1 MVPFGGL
8 LVRIPSGAVHEIRT
22 SSMKAIRSFVKELF
36 RRKVVRLTG
45 AYIAVFWLFAVG
57 LASLLPALGAPPW
70 VFRAFL
76 FVGIAAIPVLAYFS
90 WKYDI
95 VPMQLV
101 LDQNDV
107 AKHNPALSWAR
118 IRHDTTDAGHIL
130 ISWSNDDHTPIEKR
144 FFQPVSIGREPHND
158 VELADQRVSRH
169 HAVLWAEKGIW
180 HVRDLDTGNGTFIG
194 YSRVTGIA
202 PLPPSCELR
211 FHPNGPI
218 VKVFCAKSAQ
228 TLVG

>member
-1 MVPFGGL
+1 M
-8 LVRIPSGAVHEIRT
+8 E
-22 SSMKAIRSFVKELF
+22 AIRSFVKELF

-45 AYIAVFWLFAVG
+45 AYIAVFYLFSVG

-70 VFRAFL
+70 IFRAFVIL
-76 FVGIAAIPVLAYFS
+76 GIAAIPVLAYFS
-90 WKYDI
+90 WRYDI

-101 LDQNDV
+101 LDQKDV

-118 IRHDTTDAGHIL
+118 IRHETADAGYIL
-130 ISWSNDDHTPIEKR
+130 LSWSNENRAPTEKR
-144 FFQPVSIGREPHND
+144 FFQPVAIGREPHND
-158 VELADQRVSRH
+158 IELVDQRVSRH
-169 HAVLWAEKGIW
+169 HAVIWAEKGVW
-180 HVRDLDTGNGTFIG
+180 HVRDLDTANGTFIG
-194 YSRVTGIA
+194 HSRVTGQA

-218 VKVFCAKSAQ
+218 VKVYCAKSAQ

>member
-1 MVPFGGL
+1 M
-8 LVRIPSGAVHEIRT
+8 E
-22 SSMKAIRSFVKELF
+22 AIRSFVKELF

-45 AYIAVFWLFAVG
+45 TYIAVFWLFAVG

-76 FVGIAAIPVLAYFS
+76 VVGIAAIPVLAYFS
-90 WKYDI
+90 WKYDM

-101 LDQNDV
+101 LDQKDV
-107 AKHNPALSWAR
+107 AQHNPALSWAR
-118 IRHDTTDAGHIL
+118 VRHDTTDAGYIL
-130 ISWSNDDHTPIEKR
+130 LSWSNDGRAPVEKR
-144 FFQPVSIGREPHND
+144 FFQPVAIGREPHND
-158 VELADQRVSRH
+158 IELVDQRVSRH
-169 HAVLWAEKGIW
+169 HAVLWAEKGVW

-194 YSRVTGIA
+194 YSRVTGTA
-202 PLPPSCELR
+202 TLPPSCELR

-228 TLVG
+228 TVVG